1 MSNFHDPDETE
12 LGPKAP
18 LLEHL
23 IEFRNRLMYS
33 MIALLVCFI
42 ACYIVA
48 EDIYAF
54 LVRPLAEIYADIGV
68 ENPRMIYT
76 ALHEA
81 FFTYLKLAF
90 WAAVF
95 LSFPMMAIQVYMFIA
110 PGLYKNERGAFLPF
124 LVATPVLFTA
134 GATLVY
140 SFIFPLA
147 WRFFLGFQT
156 SAIDGGLAIELEAK
170 VNEYLSL
177 VLKLMFAFGF
187 AFQLPVALT
196 LMARAGLVTS
206 KGLAEKRK
214 YSMVIAFIAAAI
226 LTPPDIISQIGLGV
240 PILALY
246 EISIVLARLAEK
258 KRAKKEKEEEERLN
272 QALGQSNGDVEQS
285 PSTDLGNGDDFNE
298 TDFNDTR

>member
-1 MSNFHDPDETE
+1 MSTSHEPDENE

-18 LLEHL
+18 LIEHL

-33 MIALLVCFI
+33 VIALFVCFI

-54 LVRPLAEIYADIGV
+54 LVRPLAQIYADIGV

-95 LSFPMMAIQVYMFIA
+95 LSFPVLAIQVYMFIA
-110 PGLYKNERGAFLPF
+110 PGLYKNERGAFFPF

-134 GATLVY
+134 GAALVY

-147 WRFFLGFQT
+147 WRFFLGFQ
-156 SAIDGGLAIELEAK
+156 SSGIDGGLSIELEAK

-177 VLKLMFAFGF
+177 VLKLMFAFGL

-206 KGLAEKRK
+206 KGLAQNRK
-214 YSMVIAFIAAAI
+214 YSIVIAFIAAAI
-226 LTPPDIISQIGLGV
+226 LTPPDIISQIGLGL
-240 PILALY
+240 PILVLY
-246 EISIVLARLAEK
+246 EISIVLARMAEK
-258 KRAKKEKEEEERLN
+258 KRAKREQEEEERLN
-272 QALGQSNGDVEQS
+272 EVLKGTDGEQS
-285 PSTDLGNGDDFNE
+285 TSTDPGDDDNFDE